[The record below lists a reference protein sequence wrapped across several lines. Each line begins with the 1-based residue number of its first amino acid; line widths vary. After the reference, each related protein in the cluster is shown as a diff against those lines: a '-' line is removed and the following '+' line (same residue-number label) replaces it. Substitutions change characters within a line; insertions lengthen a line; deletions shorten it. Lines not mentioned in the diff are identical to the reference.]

1 MGISMDSSKLKVLIR
16 AVETA
21 TFSAAGEELGFTQA
35 GVSYIIKTLEDEL
48 GIQLLIRG
56 KKGVRLTQK
65 GEALMEH
72 VRNADAAMDALLSRA
87 EALKNAQ
94 TGRLKI
100 GALNSLSVAWLPSV
114 IASFCADNPDIQ
126 IDVQEAGTDKLTEML
141 STGETDFILTSVQPK
156 GVDWIRTG

>member
-1 MGISMDSSKLKVLIR
+1 MDSSKLKVLIR

-56 KKGVRLTQK
+56 RKGVRLTQK

-87 EALKNAQ
+87 EALNRQAQ
-94 TGRLKI
+94 NR
-100 GALNSLSVAWLPSV
+100 GAEQPFRGVAALGYRQLLRGQPGYT
-114 IASFCADNPDIQ
+114 DRR
-126 IDVQEAGTDKLTEML
+126 AG
-141 STGETDFILTSVQPK
+141 G
-156 GVDWIRTG
+156 GHR

>member
-1 MGISMDSSKLKVLIR
+1 MDSSKLKVLIR

-94 TGRLKI
+94 TEQPFRGVA
-100 GALNSLSVAWLPSV
+100 ALGYRQLLRGQPGYT
-114 IASFCADNPDIQ
+114 DRR
-126 IDVQEAGTDKLTEML
+126 AG
-141 STGETDFILTSVQPK
+141 G
-156 GVDWIRTG
+156 GHR

>member
-1 MGISMDSSKLKVLIR
+1 MGISMDSSKLKGADKSRGNV
-16 AVETA
+16 A

-100 GALNSLSVAWLPSV
+100 GALNSLSVGVAALGYRQLLRGQPGYT
-114 IASFCADNPDIQ
+114 DRR
-126 IDVQEAGTDKLTEML
+126 AG
-141 STGETDFILTSVQPK
+141 G
-156 GVDWIRTG
+156 GHR

>member
-1 MGISMDSSKLKVLIR
+1 MDSSKLKVLIS

-100 GALNSLSVAWLPSV
+100 GAEQPFRGVAALSYRQLLRGQPGYT
-114 IASFCADNPDIQ
+114 DRR
-126 IDVQEAGTDKLTEML
+126 AG
-141 STGETDFILTSVQPK
+141 G
-156 GVDWIRTG
+156 GHR

>member
-1 MGISMDSSKLKVLIR
+1 MDSSKLKVLIR

-87 EALKNAQ
+87 EALKNARQ
-94 TGRLKI
+94 
-100 GALNSLSVAWLPSV
+100 
-114 IASFCADNPDIQ
+114 
-126 IDVQEAGTDKLTEML
+126 AGSK
-141 STGETDFILTSVQPK
+141 
-156 GVDWIRTG
+156 

>member
-1 MGISMDSSKLKVLIR
+1 MDSSKLTVLIR

-65 GEALMEH
+65 GEVLMEH

-114 IASFCADNPDIQ
+114 IASFCADNPDI
-126 IDVQEAGTDKLTEML
+126 
-141 STGETDFILTSVQPK
+141 
-156 GVDWIRTG
+156 